1 MWQQEFLD
9 DIYNYLTLRAD
20 CEHLETAIILG
31 SGLGDFAS
39 RIENPEVIPYLDIPH
54 FPPTTV
60 AGHNGSLIIGDIG
73 EKRIMAFSGRYHH
86 YEGHDFNTAVI
97 PVKVAHLLGAKN
109 LIITNAAGGINPNFN
124 VGDLMV
130 IDDVIR
136 LGMSATP
143 PHKDI
148 FIYTHYR
155 YVEQV
160 RKTAADLGIAL
171 QRGSYVYVTGPN
183 YETPAEIEAFRRLG
197 ADAVGMS
204 TVPELFEAARLHMHC
219 VGLSLISNA
228 ASGMNDEPLNH
239 EEVKEAAKLA
249 GGTFGTLVEK
259 LIQTF

>member
-20 CEHLETAIILG
+20 CEHLQTAVILG

-39 RIENPEVIPYLDIPH
+39 RIQDPEVIPYLDIPH

-60 AGHNGSLIIGDIG
+60 EGHNGSLIIGNIG
-73 EKRIMAFSGRYHH
+73 EKRVAAFSGRYHH

-97 PVKVAHLLGAKN
+97 PVKVAHLLGAKSI
-109 LIITNAAGGINPNFN
+109 IITNAAGGINETFR

-143 PHKDI
+143 PHKEI
-148 FIYTHYR
+148 FNYAHYAYT
-155 YVEQV
+155 EEV
-160 RKTAADLGIAL
+160 RNTAAELGIPI
-171 QRGSYVYVTGPN
+171 QRGNYVYVTGPN

-204 TVPELFEAARLHMHC
+204 TVPELFEASRLHMHG
-219 VGLSLISNA
+219 VALSLISNA
-228 ASGMNDEPLNH
+228 ASGMNEEPLNH
-239 EEVKEAAKLA
+239 EEVKKAARVA
-249 GGTFGTLVEK
+249 GDTFSKLVEK
-259 LIQTF
+259 LIQKF